1 MKLAL
6 LVIDLQK
13 AWRGP
18 KSAASM
24 DSARDTVN
32 AVLPMFRKRG
42 LPVAWIQ
49 HVDEAEGCVEG
60 SEDFALI
67 EGLEPLAGEARV
79 VKRYGNSFNKTDLA
93 RVLREAG
100 ADTLM
105 LAGYCAEW
113 CVLSTYRGALDLDF
127 LPFLLE
133 AGTASGDEENHRFVR
148 KICDVI
154 PFELVKKLLS
164 D

>member
-1 MKLAL
+1 MKLAFL
-6 LVIDLQK
+6 IIDLQK

-18 KSAASM
+18 KSAVSM
-24 DSARDTVN
+24 DAARETIN
-32 AVLPMFRKRG
+32 AILPSFRKRG
-42 LPVAWIQ
+42 LPVIWIQ
-49 HVDEAEGCVEG
+49 HVDEDDGCAEG
-60 SEDFALI
+60 SADFELI
-67 EGLEPLAGEARV
+67 EGLEPLAGETRI
-79 VKRYGNSFNKTDLA
+79 VKRYGNGFNKTDLA
-93 RVLREAG
+93 RVLRDSG
-100 ADTLM
+100 ADTLV

-154 PFELVKKLLS
+154 PFELAKRLLS

>member
-6 LVIDLQK
+6 VVIDLQK
-13 AWRGP
+13 AWRR
-18 KSAASM
+18 KASEASM
-24 DSARDTVN
+24 EAACGTIN
-32 AVLPMFRKRG
+32 AVLPGFRKKG
-42 LPVAWIQ
+42 LPVVWVQ
-49 HVDEAEGCVEG
+49 HADDEGVD
-60 SEDFALI
+60 I
-67 EGLEPLAGEARV
+67 ELSPAFELLDSLKPEPGEPRI
-79 VKRYGNSFNKTDLA
+79 VKRYGNSFNKTELA

-100 ADTLM
+100 VDTLV

-113 CVLSTYRGALDLDF
+113 CVLSTYRGALDNDF

-133 AGTASGDEENHRFVR
+133 GGTASGDEENHRFVR

-154 PFELVKKLLS
+154 PFELARKLLS